1 MYSLSNSLSSV
12 SGKTVDFLLPSL
24 NLAEGELVRRNLAE
38 GDLERWVR
46 LQLEDGDLE
55 RWVRPNL
62 VDGDLERL
70 VRPMLGVGDLEL
82 HQSDLAQGYIE
93 LYCFEVT

>member
-12 SGKTVDFLLPSL
+12 SGKTVDFLLPPL

-82 HQSDLAQGYIE
+82 HQSDLAQGYLE
-93 LYCFEVT
+93 LYCL